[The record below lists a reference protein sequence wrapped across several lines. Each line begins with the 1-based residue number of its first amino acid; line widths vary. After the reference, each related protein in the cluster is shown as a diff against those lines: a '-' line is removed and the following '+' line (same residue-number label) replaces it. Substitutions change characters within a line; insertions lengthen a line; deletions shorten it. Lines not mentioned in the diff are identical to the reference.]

1 MPRALN
7 ARIVALSKRRGM
19 TVSGVIIMALWDYVE
34 SEVETGGKNTL
45 DKNRRGARR

>member
-7 ARIVALSKRRGM
+7 TRVVALARRRGI
-19 TVSGVIIMALWDYVE
+19 TVSGVITMALWDYVE
-34 SEVETGGKNTL
+34 SEMSGKDTL

>member
-7 ARIVALSKRRGM
+7 TRVVALARRRGI
-19 TVSGVIIMALWDYVE
+19 TVSGAITMALWDYVE
-34 SEVETGGKNTL
+34 IEGETGGKNTL